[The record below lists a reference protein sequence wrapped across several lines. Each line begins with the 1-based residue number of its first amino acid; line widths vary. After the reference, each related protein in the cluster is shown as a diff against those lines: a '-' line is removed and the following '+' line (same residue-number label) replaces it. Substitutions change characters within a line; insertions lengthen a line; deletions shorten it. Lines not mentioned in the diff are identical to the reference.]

1 MVQECQVSEVWYGV
15 GEEGYGAEVSG
26 VQHNDTHSLTQA
38 VTEAELAPLKQQLA
52 QVDQQ
57 VKEVCFVL

>member
-1 MVQECQVSEVWYGV
+1 MWYGAGV
-15 GEEGYGAEVSG
+15 LGYGTG
-26 VQHNDTHSLTQA
+26 VLGVYNNDTRPLTQA